1 MTFELAKLLQEFHE
15 NLKSLSTEQNE
26 TLPQKYKE
34 EKPKFAKQCNME
46 NTQQKTSI
54 SNKDVKATAYNVTNE
69 TKNENKNKVLKEK
82 TPSVLPK
89 NGNP

>member
-1 MTFELAKLLQEFHE
+1 
-15 NLKSLSTEQNE
+15 
-26 TLPQKYKE
+26 
-34 EKPKFAKQCNME
+34 ME